1 MKSIPLQWNKVHWI
15 TSDLSQYYL
24 RVVITVKTRTLTI
37 PRLSD
42 DRLSRLHRI
51 DDLYEQGLNS
61 REISDHLNQQGI
73 KSPHGGSYT
82 GKLIWST
89 QKKFRLRKERLKDT
103 NYTIDEVCPVF
114 LERKLINS
122 E

>member
-1 MKSIPLQWNKVHWI
+1 M
-15 TSDLSQYYL
+15 
-24 RVVITVKTRTLTI
+24 TLTLTV

-42 DRLSRLHRI
+42 DRLSRLHQI
-51 DDLYEQGLNS
+51 DDLYERGLNS

-82 GKLIWST
+82 GKLVWVT